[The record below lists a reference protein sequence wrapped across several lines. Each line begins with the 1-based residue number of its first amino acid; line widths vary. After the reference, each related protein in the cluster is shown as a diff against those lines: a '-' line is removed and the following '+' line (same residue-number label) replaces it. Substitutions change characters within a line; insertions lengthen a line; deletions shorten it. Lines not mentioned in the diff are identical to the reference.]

1 MWLWTV
7 YIFETSYVDP
17 SPPFTYCGMD
27 CFGQFFT
34 KQGRKFWGRW
44 RREYVYNIATR
55 QRWHTPRRNLKVGDI
70 VMEKT
75 EDQPRNEWKLA
86 KVVETVTDKD
96 GLVRRVKIRVGDQKI
111 GKEGQRSGKPSIVER
126 PVQKL
131 ILLLE
136 TV

>member
-1 MWLWTV
+1 MLVKGSVVFSIWQSSSGAGGEENMSTIL
-7 YIFETSYVDP
+7 
-17 SPPFTYCGMD
+17 
-27 CFGQFFT
+27 
-34 KQGRKFWGRW
+34 
-44 RREYVYNIATR
+44 ATR
-55 QRWHTPRRNLKVGDI
+55 QRWHTPKRNLKVGDI

-75 EDQPRNEWKLA
+75 EDLPRNEWKLA

-96 GLVRRVKIRVGDQKI
+96 GLVRRVKIRVGDRKI

-136 TV
+136 TA